1 MPGPDHSER
10 RRPGRT
16 GWLLFAAGALAFLV
30 LVVYLA
36 GRYPDAIESEGDKAS
51 VLYYVLWLT
60 VLASAFV
67 ASRRLKLGQALR
79 QGLIWIAVAL
89 LLVLG
94 YSFRH
99 DLVGLKDRL
108 VGELLPHE
116 GIAAGEAVS
125 FRAARDGHF
134 HVEAVVNGRPLRFL
148 VDTGASDIVLRP
160 ADAARL
166 GFAPAELAFTRI
178 YQTAN
183 GTVRGAP
190 VRLAS
195 VDLGPFSFRDVA
207 ASVNEA
213 AMDVSLLGVS
223 FLERFGGYEVRDG
236 TLTLYP

>member
-1 MPGPDHSER
+1 MPDPDDSGR
-10 RRPGRT
+10 RRPGLS
-16 GWLLFAAGALAFLV
+16 GWLLFAAGALGFLV

-36 GRYPDAIESEGDKAS
+36 GRYPDALSSEGDRAS
-51 VLYYVLWLT
+51 ILYYVLLLT
-60 VLASAFV
+60 LVASGLV
-67 ASRRLKLGQALR
+67 ASRRLRLGQALR
-79 QGLIWIAVAL
+79 QGLIWVAVAL

-99 DLVGLKDRL
+99 EIAGLKERL
-108 VGELLPHE
+108 VGELLPHQ
-116 GIAAGEAVS
+116 GIAAGEAVA
-125 FRAARDGHF
+125 FRAGRDGHF

-166 GFAPAELAFTRI
+166 GFAPEDLAFTRI

-195 VDLGPFSFRDVA
+195 VELGPFRFRDVA

-213 AMDVSLLGVS
+213 PMDVSLLGVS